1 MCHFYGN
8 KRDAPQLE
16 KAHSALNRQRTS
28 ETQKISCRV
37 NADWEEA
44 PKTQSESRTRLVSQE
59 SYGNVVR
66 NWTTQFLTRFA
77 WNECLLC
84 AEVSRDKHNP
94 YRMCRLE
101 IAIANSN

>member
-8 KRDAPQLE
+8 KHDAPQLE

-44 PKTQSESRTRLVSQE
+44 PKTQSESRTRLLSQE

-66 NWTTQFLTRFA
+66 NLTTQFLTRFA
-77 WNECLLC
+77 
-84 AEVSRDKHNP
+84 
-94 YRMCRLE
+94 
-101 IAIANSN
+101 